1 MEQKKK
7 KQEDVLVVRD
17 EKTGEI
23 SVVAGLD
30 ARGYPKRAQ
39 AKAEHSQEFLRFDRH
54 GDAIDNFFKNFYRQ
68 CKEPTRFGFYRVAAD
83 TVEALLPV
91 IKDLL
96 RDPAANAE
104 LLAPHKVDTS
114 AHQQAEEQQATEEA
128 KKENAET
135 ETEGQQ
141 AAEEV
146 KRENAGTETE
156 EQQTAEEAKKEN
168 AETETEEQQAEEEVK
183 KENAETEAE
192 EQQAAEEVKRENAET
207 EIEEQQNAEEVKKEN
222 AETETEEQQAAE
234 EAKKENAGTETEEQQ
249 NAEEAKKENAETEA
263 EGQQAAE
270 AKRENAG
277 TDAEEH
283 QVAEE
288 VKKENAETE
297 TEGQQAAEE
306 AKRENTEENNV
317 EQKTDEKMEKMK
329 LKNQE
334 QQPQAAESQAV
345 QGQEPAQD
353 GQPQA
358 KTQRPNLIADGDV
371 DWKELERFGVKKEN
385 LSEKDMKALMNYGKT
400 NLVTVNPTFGGDS
413 YELQARLSFQ
423 KTEDGKM
430 KLAPHFVRHEPRL
443 DIPYNGYTFTDEDKK
458 NLKQTGNL
466 GRLVD
471 VADTKTGEM
480 RPSYISID
488 RLTNEIVDIPASKVR
503 IPDRIGLTELLKP
516 EQDILRAGLALPK
529 EVTLK
534 NGRKFEAV
542 LQVSA
547 EKRDVEFVP
556 EHLWQGQSQRRGN
569 GQEKKQKSP
578 ETPDTPGQQQK
589 EDGNQE
595 NGQRRNRS
603 WTNEDGSIRPIGKW
617 KDDKFTEQQKAD
629 YVAGKVVVL
638 ANAKDDQ
645 GQPCTKYLKF
655 DREKGRP
662 LTYSAN
668 PDLAQT
674 VAPSNESRTQLAV
687 NNEGKTNEATK
698 HLKEPLTQGQT
709 APKDDAQKQQQ
720 EKPKKSKGMK
730 VS

>member
-54 GDAIDNFFKNFYRQ
+54 GDAIDNFMRNFYRQ

-96 RDPAANAE
+96 KDPVANAD

-114 AHQQAEEQQATEEA
+114 AYQQAEEQQT
-128 KKENAET
+128 T
-135 ETEGQQ
+135 
-141 AAEEV
+141 
-146 KRENAGTETE
+146 
-156 EQQTAEEAKKEN
+156 EEAKKEN
-168 AETETEEQQAEEEVK
+168 AETETEEQQA
-183 KENAETEAE
+183 
-192 EQQAAEEVKRENAET
+192 AEEV
-207 EIEEQQNAEEVKKEN
+207 
-222 AETETEEQQAAE
+222 
-234 EAKKENAGTETEEQQ
+234 
-249 NAEEAKKENAETEA
+249 
-263 EGQQAAE
+263 
-270 AKRENAG
+270 
-277 TDAEEH
+277 
-283 QVAEE
+283 
-288 VKKENAETE
+288 
-297 TEGQQAAEE
+297 
-306 AKRENTEENNV
+306 KRENTEENNV
-317 EQKTDEKMEKMK
+317 EQKTDEKMEEMK
-329 LKNQE
+329 QKNQE
-334 QQPQAAESQAV
+334 QQPQAAETQTA
-345 QGQEPAQD
+345 QGQQPAQE
-353 GQPQA
+353 GQAQA
-358 KTQRPNLIADGDV
+358 KPEKPNLIADSDV
-371 DWKELERFGVKKEN
+371 DWKELEQFGVKREN

-400 NLVTVNPTFGGDS
+400 RLVTVEPVLGGER
-413 YELQARLSFQ
+413 YELQARLSLQ
-423 KTEDGKM
+423 KAEDGKL
-430 KLAPHFVRHEPRL
+430 KLTPHFVRHEPRL
-443 DIPYNGYTFTDEDKK
+443 DVPYNGYTFTDEDKQA
-458 NLKQTGNL
+458 LKQTGNL
-466 GRLVD
+466 GKLVN

-480 RPSYISID
+480 RLAYVSID
-488 RLTNEIVDIPASKVR
+488 RLTNEIVDVPTNKVR
-503 IPDRIGLTELLKP
+503 IPNRIGLTELSKA
-516 EQDILRAGLALPK
+516 EQEILRAGLALPK

-534 NGRKFEAV
+534 GGRKFEAM
-542 LQVSA
+542 LQVNA
-547 EKRDVEFVP
+547 DKRDVEFVP

-578 ETPDTPGQQQK
+578 EAPDATGQQQK

-638 ANAKDDQ
+638 ANAKDDK

-662 LTYSAN
+662 LTYSEN

-687 NNEGKTNEATK
+687 NNEGKTNEATR
-698 HLKEPLTQGQT
+698 HVKEPLQQGQT
-709 APKDDAQKQQQ
+709 APKDDTQKQQQ

>member
-7 KQEDVLVVRD
+7 KQE
-17 EKTGEI
+17 E
-23 SVVAGLD
+23 
-30 ARGYPKRAQ
+30 
-39 AKAEHSQEFLRFDRH
+39 RFDRH
-54 GDAIDNFFKNFYRQ
+54 GDMIDNFFKNFYRQ

-96 RDPAANAE
+96 KDPAANAE

-114 AHQQAEEQQATEEA
+114 AYQQVEE
-128 KKENAET
+128 
-135 ETEGQQ
+135 QQ
-141 AAEEV
+141 AAEEA
-146 KRENAGTETE
+146 KRESAGTET
-156 EQQTAEEAKKEN
+156 
-168 AETETEEQQAEEEVK
+168 
-183 KENAETEAE
+183 E
-192 EQQAAEEVKRENAET
+192 EQQAAEEVKRENAEDVEQKADEAT
-207 EIEEQQNAEEVKKEN
+207 EQQPETQAEEPMPEV
-222 AETETEEQQAAE
+222 E
-234 EAKKENAGTETEEQQ
+234 EAKKENTQENDVEQQ
-249 NAEEAKKENAETEA
+249 TN
-263 EGQQAAE
+263 
-270 AKRENAG
+270 
-277 TDAEEH
+277 
-283 QVAEE
+283 
-288 VKKENAETE
+288 
-297 TEGQQAAEE
+297 
-306 AKRENTEENNV
+306 
-317 EQKTDEKMEKMK
+317 EKMEEMK
-329 LKNQE
+329 QKNQE
-334 QQPQAAESQAV
+334 QQPQAAETQAV

-353 GQPQA
+353 GQTQA
-358 KTQRPNLIADGDV
+358 KPQRPNLIADGDV
-371 DWKELERFGVKKEN
+371 DWKELEQFGVKREK
-385 LSEKDMKALMNYGKT
+385 LSEKDMRALMNYGKT
-400 NLVTVNPTFGGDS
+400 GLVTVNPTFGGES

-423 KTEDGKM
+423 KTEDGKL
-430 KLAPHFVRHEPRL
+430 KLTPHFVRHEPRL
-443 DIPYNGYTFTDEDKK
+443 DIPHNGYTFTDEDRKK
-458 NLKQTGNL
+458 LKQTGNL
-466 GRLVD
+466 GRMVD
-471 VADTKTGEM
+471 VADTKTGEI

-503 IPDRIGLTELLKP
+503 IPDRIGLTELLEP
-516 EQDILRAGLALPK
+516 EKEILRAGLALPK

-578 ETPDTPGQQQK
+578 ETPDAPGQQQK
-589 EDGNQE
+589 EDGSQE

-638 ANAKDDQ
+638 ANAKDDK

-662 LTYSAN
+662 LTYSEN

-709 APKDDAQKQQQ
+709 TPKDDAQQKLQT
-720 EKPKKSKGMK
+720 KKSKGMK

>member
-54 GDAIDNFFKNFYRQ
+54 GDAIDNFMRNFYRQ

-96 RDPAANAE
+96 KDPVANAD

-114 AHQQAEEQQATEEA
+114 AYQQ
-128 KKENAET
+128 
-135 ETEGQQ
+135 
-141 AAEEV
+141 
-146 KRENAGTETE
+146 
-156 EQQTAEEAKKEN
+156 
-168 AETETEEQQAEEEVK
+168 
-183 KENAETEAE
+183 AE

-207 EIEEQQNAEEVKKEN
+207 EAEE
-222 AETETEEQQAAE
+222 
-234 EAKKENAGTETEEQQ
+234 
-249 NAEEAKKENAETEA
+249 
-263 EGQQAAE
+263 
-270 AKRENAG
+270 
-277 TDAEEH
+277 
-283 QVAEE
+283 
-288 VKKENAETE
+288 
-297 TEGQQAAEE
+297 QQAAEE

-317 EQKTDEKMEKMK
+317 EQKTDEKMEEMK
-329 LKNQE
+329 QKNQE
-334 QQPQAAESQAV
+334 QQPQAAETQTA
-345 QGQEPAQD
+345 QGHQPAQE
-353 GQPQA
+353 GQAQA
-358 KTQRPNLIADGDV
+358 KPEKPNLIADSDV
-371 DWKELERFGVKKEN
+371 DWKELEQFGVKREN

-400 NLVTVNPTFGGDS
+400 RLVTVEPVLGGER
-413 YELQARLSFQ
+413 YELQARLSLQ
-423 KTEDGKM
+423 KAEDGKL
-430 KLAPHFVRHEPRL
+430 KLTPHFVRHEPRL
-443 DIPYNGYTFTDEDKK
+443 DVPYNGYTFTDEDKQA
-458 NLKQTGNL
+458 LKQTGNL
-466 GRLVD
+466 GKLVN

-480 RPSYISID
+480 RLAYVSID
-488 RLTNEIVDIPASKVR
+488 RLTNEIVDVPTNKVR
-503 IPDRIGLTELLKP
+503 IPNRIGLTELSKA
-516 EQDILRAGLALPK
+516 EQEILRAGLALPK

-534 NGRKFEAV
+534 GGRKFEAM
-542 LQVSA
+542 LQVNA
-547 EKRDVEFVP
+547 DKRDVEFVP

-578 ETPDTPGQQQK
+578 EAPDATGQQQK

-595 NGQRRNRS
+595 NGQRLNRS

-638 ANAKDDQ
+638 ANAKDDK

-655 DREKGRP
+655 NREKGRP
-662 LTYSAN
+662 LTYSEN

-687 NNEGKTNEATK
+687 NNEGKTNEATR
-698 HLKEPLTQGQT
+698 HVKEPLQQGQT

-720 EKPKKSKGMK
+720 EKPKKSKSMK

>member
-1 MEQKKK
+1 MNGKPEQKEKQTCTGIPAGLSSNNKKNQSMEQKKK

-54 GDAIDNFFKNFYRQ
+54 GDAIDNFMRNFYRQ
-68 CKEPTRFGFYRVAAD
+68 RKEPTRFGFYRVAAD

-96 RDPAANAE
+96 KDPVANAD

-114 AHQQAEEQQATEEA
+114 AYQQAEEQQTTEEA
-128 KKENAET
+128 K
-135 ETEGQQ
+135 
-141 AAEEV
+141 
-146 KRENAGTETE
+146 R
-156 EQQTAEEAKKEN
+156 
-168 AETETEEQQAEEEVK
+168 
-183 KENAETEAE
+183 ENAETEAE
-192 EQQAAEEVKRENAET
+192 EQQT
-207 EIEEQQNAEEVKKEN
+207 
-222 AETETEEQQAAE
+222 TE
-234 EAKKENAGTETEEQQ
+234 EAKT
-249 NAEEAKKENAETEA
+249 ENAETEA
-263 EGQQAAE
+263 EEQQI
-270 AKRENAG
+270 
-277 TDAEEH
+277 T
-283 QVAEE
+283 EE
-288 VKKENAETE
+288 V
-297 TEGQQAAEE
+297 
-306 AKRENTEENNV
+306 KRENTEENNV
-317 EQKTDEKMEKMK
+317 EQKTDEKMEEMK
-329 LKNQE
+329 QKNQE
-334 QQPQAAESQAV
+334 QQPQAAETQTA
-345 QGQEPAQD
+345 QGQQPAQE
-353 GQPQA
+353 GQAQA
-358 KTQRPNLIADGDV
+358 KPEKPNLIADSDV
-371 DWKELERFGVKKEN
+371 DWKELEQFGVKREN

-400 NLVTVNPTFGGDS
+400 RLVTVEPVLGGER
-413 YELQARLSFQ
+413 YELQARLSLQ
-423 KTEDGKM
+423 KAEDGKL
-430 KLAPHFVRHEPRL
+430 KLTPHFVRHEPRL
-443 DIPYNGYTFTDEDKK
+443 DVPYNGYTFTDEDKQA
-458 NLKQTGNL
+458 LKQTGNL
-466 GRLVD
+466 GKLVS

-480 RPSYISID
+480 RLAYVSID
-488 RLTNEIVDIPASKVR
+488 RLTNEIVDVPTNKVR
-503 IPDRIGLTELLKP
+503 IPNRIGLTELSKA
-516 EQDILRAGLALPK
+516 EQEILRAGLALPK

-534 NGRKFEAV
+534 GGRKFEAM
-542 LQVSA
+542 LQVNA
-547 EKRDVEFVP
+547 DKRDVEFVP

-578 ETPDTPGQQQK
+578 EAPDATGQQQK

-638 ANAKDDQ
+638 ANAKDDK

-662 LTYSAN
+662 LTYSEN

-687 NNEGKTNEATK
+687 NNEGKTNEATR
-698 HLKEPLTQGQT
+698 HVKEPLQQGQT
-709 APKDDAQKQQQ
+709 APKDDTQKQQQ

>member
-7 KQEDVLVVRD
+7 KEEDVLVVRD

-30 ARGYPKRAQ
+30 GKGYPKTAQ
-39 AKAEHSQEFLRFDRH
+39 AKPEHSQEFLRFDRH
-54 GDAIDNFFKNFYRQ
+54 GDVIDNFFRNFYRQ

-96 RDPAANAE
+96 KDPEANAE

-114 AHQQAEEQQATEEA
+114 AYQQQAEAQ
-128 KKENAET
+128 
-135 ETEGQQ
+135 TEGQTP
-141 AAEEV
+141 E
-146 KRENAGTETE
+146 
-156 EQQTAEEAKKEN
+156 AEEAKN
-168 AETETEEQQAEEEVK
+168 
-183 KENAETEAE
+183 
-192 EQQAAEEVKRENAET
+192 
-207 EIEEQQNAEEVKKEN
+207 
-222 AETETEEQQAAE
+222 
-234 EAKKENAGTETEEQQ
+234 
-249 NAEEAKKENAETEA
+249 
-263 EGQQAAE
+263 
-270 AKRENAG
+270 
-277 TDAEEH
+277 
-283 QVAEE
+283 
-288 VKKENAETE
+288 
-297 TEGQQAAEE
+297 
-306 AKRENTEENNV
+306 ENTQENDV
-317 EQKTDEKMEKMK
+317 EQKTDEKMEEMK
-329 LKNQE
+329 QKNQE
-334 QQPQAAESQAV
+334 QQPQAAETQAV
-345 QGQEPAQD
+345 QEQEPAQD
-353 GQPQA
+353 GQTQA
-358 KTQRPNLIADGDV
+358 KPQRPNLIADGDV
-371 DWKELERFGVKKEN
+371 DWKELEQFGVKKEN
-385 LSEKDMKALMNYGKT
+385 LSEKDMRALMNYGKT
-400 NLVTVNPTFGGDS
+400 GLVTVNPTFGGDS

-423 KTEDGKM
+423 KTEDGKL
-430 KLAPHFVRHEPRL
+430 KLTPHFVRHEPRL
-443 DIPYNGYTFTDEDKK
+443 DIPHNGYTFTDEDRKK
-458 NLKQTGNL
+458 LKQTGNL
-466 GRLVD
+466 GRMVD

-503 IPDRIGLTELLKP
+503 IPDRIGLTELLEP
-516 EQDILRAGLALPK
+516 EKEILRAGLALPK

-534 NGRKFEAV
+534 DGRKFEAV

-556 EHLWQGQSQRRGN
+556 EYLWQGQSQRRGN

-578 ETPDTPGQQQK
+578 EAPDAPGQQQK

-629 YVAGKVVVL
+629 YVAGKTVVL
-638 ANAKDDQ
+638 ANAKDDK

-662 LTYSAN
+662 LTYSEN

-709 APKDDAQKQQQ
+709 TPKDDAQKKQQT
-720 EKPKKSKGMK
+720 KKSKGMK

>member
-54 GDAIDNFFKNFYRQ
+54 GDAIDNFMRNFYRQ

-96 RDPAANAE
+96 KDPVANAD

-114 AHQQAEEQQATEEA
+114 AYQQAEEQQA
-128 KKENAET
+128 
-135 ETEGQQ
+135 
-141 AAEEV
+141 
-146 KRENAGTETE
+146 
-156 EQQTAEEAKKEN
+156 
-168 AETETEEQQAEEEVK
+168 
-183 KENAETEAE
+183 
-192 EQQAAEEVKRENAET
+192 
-207 EIEEQQNAEEVKKEN
+207 AEEVKKEN
-222 AETETEEQQAAE
+222 AETETEEQQTAE
-234 EAKKENAGTETEEQQ
+234 EVKKEKAETETEEQQ
-249 NAEEAKKENAETEA
+249 AAEEAKREKAETET

-270 AKRENAG
+270 KVKR
-277 TDAEEH
+277 
-283 QVAEE
+283 
-288 VKKENAETE
+288 ENAETE
-297 TEGQQAAEE
+297 TEEQQAAEE

-317 EQKTDEKMEKMK
+317 EQKTDEKMEEMK
-329 LKNQE
+329 QKNQE
-334 QQPQAAESQAV
+334 QQQTAETQAA

-353 GQPQA
+353 GQTQTKPQRA
-358 KTQRPNLIADGDV
+358 NLIADGDV
-371 DWKELERFGVKKEN
+371 DWKELEQFGVKREN

-400 NLVTVNPTFGGDS
+400 GLVTVTPTLGGEN

-423 KTEDGKM
+423 KTEDGKL
-430 KLAPHFVRHEPRL
+430 KLTPHFVRHEPRL
-443 DIPYNGYTFTDEDKK
+443 DIPHNGYTFTDEDKK
-458 NLKQTGNL
+458 KLKQTGNL

-516 EQDILRAGLALPK
+516 EQEILRAGLALPK

-578 ETPDTPGQQQK
+578 EAPDATGQQQK

-638 ANAKDDQ
+638 ANAKDDK

-662 LTYSAN
+662 LTYSEN

-687 NNEGKTNEATK
+687 NNEGKTNEATR
-698 HLKEPLTQGQT
+698 HVKEPLQQGQT
-709 APKDDAQKQQQ
+709 APKDDTQKQQQ

>member
-30 ARGYPKRAQ
+30 GKGYPKRIPP
-39 AKAEHSQEFLRFDRH
+39 KAEHSQEFLRFDRH
-54 GDAIDNFFKNFYRQ
+54 GDAIDNFFRNFYRQ

-83 TVEALLPV
+83 MVEALLPV

-96 RDPAANAE
+96 KDPVANAD

-114 AHQQAEEQQATEEA
+114 AYQQAEEQQAT
-128 KKENAET
+128 
-135 ETEGQQ
+135 
-141 AAEEV
+141 
-146 KRENAGTETE
+146 
-156 EQQTAEEAKKEN
+156 EEAKKEN

-183 KENAETEAE
+183 KENAG
-192 EQQAAEEVKRENAET
+192 
-207 EIEEQQNAEEVKKEN
+207 
-222 AETETEEQQAAE
+222 TETEEQQAAE
-234 EAKKENAGTETEEQQ
+234 EAKKENAGTE
-249 NAEEAKKENAETEA
+249 A
-263 EGQQAAE
+263 
-270 AKRENAG
+270 
-277 TDAEEH
+277 
-283 QVAEE
+283 
-288 VKKENAETE
+288 
-297 TEGQQAAEE
+297 EGQQAAEE

-345 QGQEPAQD
+345 QEPAQD

-578 ETPDTPGQQQK
+578 EAPDATGQQQK
-589 EDGNQE
+589 EAGSQE

-709 APKDDAQKQQQ
+709 APKDDAQKKQQT
-720 EKPKKSKGMK
+720 KKSKGMK

>member
-7 KQEDVLVVRD
+7 KEEDVLVVRD

-96 RDPAANAE
+96 RDPVANAD

-114 AHQQAEEQQATEEA
+114 AYQQAEEQQATEEA

-135 ETEGQQ
+135 ETE
-141 AAEEV
+141 
-146 KRENAGTETE
+146 
-156 EQQTAEEAKKEN
+156 
-168 AETETEEQQAEEEVK
+168 
-183 KENAETEAE
+183 
-192 EQQAAEEVKRENAET
+192 EQQAAEAKR
-207 EIEEQQNAEEVKKEN
+207 
-222 AETETEEQQAAE
+222 
-234 EAKKENAGTETEEQQ
+234 
-249 NAEEAKKENAETEA
+249 ENAETEA

-277 TDAEEH
+277 TEAEE
-283 QVAEE
+283 
-288 VKKENAETE
+288 
-297 TEGQQAAEE
+297 QQAAEE
-306 AKRENTEENNV
+306 VKRENTEENNV
-317 EQKTDEKMEKMK
+317 EQQTNEKMEKMK

-569 GQEKKQKSP
+569 GQEKKQKKQKSP
-578 ETPDTPGQQQK
+578 EAPDATGQQQK
-589 EDGNQE
+589 EAGSQE
-595 NGQRRNRS
+595 NGQRSNRS

-709 APKDDAQKQQQ
+709 APKDDTQKQQQ

>member
-7 KQEDVLVVRD
+7 KEEDVLVVRD

-30 ARGYPKRAQ
+30 GKGYPKRIPP
-39 AKAEHSQEFLRFDRH
+39 KAEHSQEFLRFDRH
-54 GDAIDNFFKNFYRQ
+54 GDAIDNFFRNFYRQ

-83 TVEALLPV
+83 MVEALLPV

-114 AHQQAEEQQATEEA
+114 AYQQAEEQQATEEA

-135 ETEGQQ
+135 ETEEQQ

-146 KRENAGTETE
+146 
-156 EQQTAEEAKKEN
+156 KKEN
-168 AETETEEQQAEEEVK
+168 AETETEEQQATEEVK
-183 KENAETEAE
+183 KENAETETE
-192 EQQAAEEVKRENAET
+192 EQQA
-207 EIEEQQNAEEVKKEN
+207 AEEVKKEN

-234 EAKKENAGTETEEQQ
+234 E
-249 NAEEAKKENAETEA
+249 
-263 EGQQAAE
+263 
-270 AKRENAG
+270 
-277 TDAEEH
+277 
-283 QVAEE
+283 

-297 TEGQQAAEE
+297 TEEQQAAEEVKRENAETEAVEQQAAEE
-306 AKRENTEENNV
+306 AKRENTEEDNV
-317 EQKTDEKMEKMK
+317 EQQTNEKMEEMK
-329 LKNQE
+329 QENQE
-334 QQPQAAESQAV
+334 QQPQATETQAV

-353 GQPQA
+353 GKPQA

-371 DWKELERFGVKKEN
+371 DWKELERFGVKREN

-423 KTEDGKM
+423 KTEDGAL
-430 KLAPHFVRHEPRL
+430 KLTPHFVRHEPRL
-443 DIPYNGYTFTDEDKK
+443 DIPHNGYTFTDEDKK
-458 NLKQTGNL
+458 KLKQTGNL

-488 RLTNEIVDIPASKVR
+488 RLTNEIVDIPASKIR

-556 EHLWQGQSQRRGN
+556 EYLWQGQSQRRGN
-569 GQEKKQKSP
+569 GQEKKQQSP
-578 ETPDTPGQQQK
+578 EAPDAPGQQQK
-589 EDGNQE
+589 EAGSQE

-617 KDDKFTEQQKAD
+617 KDDIFTEQQKAD
-629 YVAGKVVVL
+629 YVAGKTVVL

-655 DREKGRP
+655 NREKGRP
-662 LTYSAN
+662 LTYSEN

-709 APKDDAQKQQQ
+709 APKDDAQQKQQT
-720 EKPKKSKGMK
+720 KKSKGMK

>member
-54 GDAIDNFFKNFYRQ
+54 GDAIDNFMRNFYRQ

-96 RDPAANAE
+96 KDPVANAD

-114 AHQQAEEQQATEEA
+114 AYQQAEEQHTTEEA
-128 KKENAET
+128 KTENAE
-135 ETEGQQ
+135 
-141 AAEEV
+141 
-146 KRENAGTETE
+146 TETE
-156 EQQTAEEAKKEN
+156 EQQTAEEAK
-168 AETETEEQQAEEEVK
+168 
-183 KENAETEAE
+183 
-192 EQQAAEEVKRENAET
+192 R
-207 EIEEQQNAEEVKKEN
+207 EN

-234 EAKKENAGTETEEQQ
+234 E
-249 NAEEAKKENAETEA
+249 
-263 EGQQAAE
+263 
-270 AKRENAG
+270 
-277 TDAEEH
+277 
-283 QVAEE
+283 V
-288 VKKENAETE
+288 
-297 TEGQQAAEE
+297 
-306 AKRENTEENNV
+306 KRENTEENNV
-317 EQKTDEKMEKMK
+317 EQKTDEKMEEMK
-329 LKNQE
+329 QKNQE
-334 QQPQAAESQAV
+334 QQPQAAETQTA
-345 QGQEPAQD
+345 QGQQPVQE
-353 GQPQA
+353 GQAQA
-358 KTQRPNLIADGDV
+358 KPEKPNLIADSDV
-371 DWKELERFGVKKEN
+371 DWKELEQFGVKREN

-400 NLVTVNPTFGGDS
+400 RLVTVEPVLGGER
-413 YELQARLSFQ
+413 YELQARLSLQ
-423 KTEDGKM
+423 KAEDGKL
-430 KLAPHFVRHEPRL
+430 KLTPHFVRHEPRL
-443 DIPYNGYTFTDEDKK
+443 DVPYNGHTFTDEDKQA
-458 NLKQTGNL
+458 LKQTGNL
-466 GRLVD
+466 GKLVN

-480 RPSYISID
+480 RLAYVSID
-488 RLTNEIVDIPASKVR
+488 RLTNEIVDVPTNKVR
-503 IPDRIGLTELLKP
+503 IPNRIGLTELSKA
-516 EQDILRAGLALPK
+516 EQEILRAGLALPK

-534 NGRKFEAV
+534 GGRKFEAM
-542 LQVSA
+542 LQVNA
-547 EKRDVEFVP
+547 DKRDVEFVP

-578 ETPDTPGQQQK
+578 EAPDATGQQQK

-638 ANAKDDQ
+638 ANAKDDK

-662 LTYSAN
+662 LTYSEN

-687 NNEGKTNEATK
+687 NNEGKTNEATR
-698 HLKEPLTQGQT
+698 HVKEPLQQGQT
-709 APKDDAQKQQQ
+709 APKDDTQKQQQ